1 MLHYDP
7 QHVSSSTLLILR
19 RTNCITTASG
29 IVTLCKQPYSM
40 QVESGLSPLST
51 GRHTET
57 GFLPSTSVFPCK
69 YGIYVGKMTQRQV
82 FLRVLRFS
90 HVSKGF
96 LVDKMAQRQVFLRVL
111 RFSHVSRGFI
121 LDTLAQRQ
129 GFLRILRLSPVSII
143 PRELRTLSFIFQRY
157 SVMVTDDNV
166 VK

>member
-1 MLHYDP
+1 
-7 QHVSSSTLLILR
+7 
-19 RTNCITTASG
+19 
-29 IVTLCKQPYSM
+29 
-40 QVESGLSPLST
+40 
-51 GRHTET
+51 
-57 GFLPSTSVFPCK
+57 
-69 YGIYVGKMTQRQV
+69 MTQRQV